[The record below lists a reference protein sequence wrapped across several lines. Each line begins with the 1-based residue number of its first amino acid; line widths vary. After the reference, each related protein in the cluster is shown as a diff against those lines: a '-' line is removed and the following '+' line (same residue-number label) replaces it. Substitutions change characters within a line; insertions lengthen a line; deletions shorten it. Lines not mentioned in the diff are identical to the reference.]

1 MGYYNIYSSSTTIY
15 LRLPYSNCNSTA
27 VYGNNL
33 PERRFRSQKELEL
46 EEDIARFGQ
55 EALLVKLRRKEA
67 NRKAMSDM
75 KSRQRSVPVRGR
87 APVGARLQ
95 TYQGALHARMAPKKH
110 GG

>member
-1 MGYYNIYSSSTTIY
+1 MNFGKA
-15 LRLPYSNCNSTA
+15 LKRLKSWKRI
-27 VYGNNL
+27 
-33 PERRFRSQKELEL
+33 RRAGWTDKGMWLTL
-46 EEDIARFGQ
+46 I

-67 NRKAMSDM
+67 NRKAMSDI

-95 TYQGALHARMAPKKH
+95 TYQGALHARMAPKKY